1 MMEQANSTKATAP
14 SDPGRSGD
22 YLTVKIGGQMFGM
35 PVLEIQDV
43 LGPQRITRIPLVPPQ
58 VAGALNLRGRIVTA
72 IDARTRLEL
81 PKDTAGGREMSV
93 VVEFRGELY
102 SIIVD
107 EVGEVLALQQIQP
120 NPPTLNPSWRSISSG
135 IVRLQNDLLVIM
147 DIARLLD
154 FTRPETVH

>member
-1 MMEQANSTKATAP
+1 MEQTTPNRPGTGNEA
-14 SDPGRSGD
+14 GRSGD

-72 IDARTRLEL
+72 IDARTRLDL
-81 PKDTAGGREMSV
+81 PKDTSGDREMSV
-93 VVEFRGELY
+93 VVEYRGELY

-135 IVRLQNDLLVIM
+135 IVRLQKDLLVIV

-154 FTRPETVH
+154 FTRTETVH

>member
-1 MMEQANSTKATAP
+1 MMEQPTPPKTA
-14 SDPGRSGD
+14 DTMDKGRSGD
-22 YLTVKIGGQMFGM
+22 YLTVRIGGQLFGM

-72 IDARTRLEL
+72 IDARTRLDL
-81 PKDTAGGREMSV
+81 PKNNPDSREMSV
-93 VVEFRGELY
+93 VVEYRGELY

-120 NPPTLNPSWRSISSG
+120 NPPTLNPAWRTISSG
-135 IVRLQNDLLVIM
+135 IVRLQDDLLVVV

-154 FTRPETVH
+154 FTRTETVH

>member
-1 MMEQANSTKATAP
+1 MMAQTNSRNAA
-14 SDPGRSGD
+14 SGEENALAGD

-72 IDARTRLEL
+72 IDARVRLDL
-81 PKDTAGGREMSV
+81 PKDLSGGREMSV
-93 VVEFRGELY
+93 VVEYRGELY

-107 EVGEVLALQQIQP
+107 EVGEVLSLQHIQP
-120 NPPTLNPSWRSISSG
+120 NPPTLNMSWRAISSG
-135 IVRLQNDLLVIM
+135 IVRLQKELLVIV
-147 DIARLLD
+147 DISRLLD
-154 FTRPETVH
+154 FTRTETVH